1 MRLQNEYECG
11 FFQLKARENLLVTY
25 KLFRESEIIRY
36 MAEFWKSGSDIIVLN
51 LNNLFT
57 MGCTKTEE
65 VYIDRR

>member
-1 MRLQNEYECG
+1 VCLY
-11 FFQLKARENLLVTY
+11 QLKARENLLVTY

-36 MAEFWKSGSDIIVLN
+36 MTEFWKSGSDIIVLN

>member
-1 MRLQNEYECG
+1 MWLY
-11 FFQLKARENLLVTY
+11 QLKARENLLVTY
-25 KLFRESEIIRY
+25 KLFRESEIIGY
-36 MAEFWKSGSDIIVLN
+36 MAEFWKSGSDILVLN